1 MHFAHGGVVCKSV
14 MMNKEDRHFL
24 GTRTMC
30 CGSRIS
36 DLKGS
41 RFKGDKLKQTGMRCV
56 NEDRVGNYSF
66 EITLREGN
74 QQF

>member
-1 MHFAHGGVVCKSV
+1 
-14 MMNKEDRHFL
+14 MMEQGRKALFGHPPCAVAT
-24 GTRTMC
+24 GSQTKQAP
-30 CGSRIS
+30 GSRETEAE
-36 DLKGS
+36 
-41 RFKGDKLKQTGMRCV
+41 QTGMRCV